1 MVYNSICSV
10 KAQEAVE
17 PLKVFVSILPQ
28 AYFVKQVGG
37 EYVNVQ
43 VLVGPGQSPH
53 TYEPTPRQMTA
64 LAEARLYFS
73 IGVPFERQLLGK
85 ISATFRNLEVVD
97 TRRGV
102 PLRAIEGEKHDGH
115 DHAEAEDPHIWLS
128 PRRVKIQAD
137 NICRALVAYDSTH
150 ASFYQR
156 NLDIFNQQLDDI
168 DREIMLKLALYKGSK
183 FYAFHPS
190 YGYFADDYGLVQV
203 AVEIEGKEP
212 GARQLAV
219 LTDQARADGVK
230 VIFVQPQFAVKTAE
244 TIAQAV
250 GAKVVALDPLAEDY
264 INNLKFMAEELAR
277 AFSEKEEE

>member
-1 MVYNSICSV
+1 MVFISIFSLKSQV
-10 KAQEAVE
+10 TVE

-28 AYFVKQVGG
+28 AYFVKQIGG
-37 EYVNVQ
+37 EYVEVA

-102 PLRAIEGEKHDGH
+102 PLRAIEGEEHDGH
-115 DHAEAEDPHIWLS
+115 DHAGAEDPHIWLS
-128 PRRVKIQAD
+128 PQRVKIQAD
-137 NICRALVAYDSTH
+137 NICRALVAYDSAH

-156 NLDIFNQQLDDI
+156 NLDIFKRQLDDI
-168 DREIMLKLALYKGSK
+168 DREIMLKLTPYKGSK
-183 FYAFHPS
+183 FFAFHPS
-190 YGYFADDYGLVQV
+190 YGYFAADYGLVQV

-219 LTDQARADGVK
+219 VTDQARADGVK

-244 TIAQAV
+244 TIARAV

-264 INNLKFMAEELAR
+264 INNLKFMADELAR
-277 AFSEKEEE
+277 ALSGKNEK